1 MPTDR
6 AREQA
11 SRVGGV
17 TLESFAKAPR
27 LNAWLYGQF
36 RDAVRGE
43 VLEIGSGLGTL
54 SRLILGDARRLVLTD
69 VEPRYLA
76 ALRRDLGGQGGKDSQ
91 GDGGGAERVEVA
103 HWNLDEPPP
112 ATLRARRFD
121 TIVAINVLEH
131 VRDDAA
137 AVRALSA
144 LLRPGGHL
152 LVYVPACPFAFGTL
166 DVALGHHRRYTRT
179 SLTALWSG
187 TGLHPT
193 PARYV
198 NRLGLAGWLLNG
210 RLLRRRS
217 LPPAMVTL
225 FDRIVGLARAA
236 DGLLA
241 PLPCGLGLV
250 ARATKR
256 PGVT

>member
-1 MPTDR
+1 VATDR

-11 SRVGGV
+11 SRVGGS

-36 RDAVRGE
+36 RDAVHGE

-54 SRLILGDARRLVLTD
+54 SRLILGDAGRLVVTD

-76 ALRRDLGGQGGKDSQ
+76 ALRRDLGGQGGDS
-91 GDGGGAERVEVA
+91 GGRARVEVA

-112 ATLRARRFD
+112 AALRARRFD

-131 VRDDAA
+131 VRDDAG
-137 AVRALSA
+137 AVRALAA
-144 LLRPGGHL
+144 LLRPGGRL

-179 SLTALWSG
+179 SLAALWSG
-187 TGLHPT
+187 TGLDPT

-210 RLLRRRS
+210 RLLGRRS
-217 LPPAMVTL
+217 LSPAMVTL
-225 FDRIVGLARAA
+225 FDRIVGVARAV
-236 DGLLA
+236 DRLLA

-250 ARATKR
+250 ARATKP
-256 PGVT
+256 PGAA